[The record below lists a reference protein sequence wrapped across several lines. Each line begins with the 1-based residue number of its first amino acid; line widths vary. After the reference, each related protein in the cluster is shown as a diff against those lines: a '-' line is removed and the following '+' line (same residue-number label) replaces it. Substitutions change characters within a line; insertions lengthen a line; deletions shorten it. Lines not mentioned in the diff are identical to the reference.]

1 MIAVDTCV
9 SQKFALFQT
18 RTLLPYVAEEGHVN
32 LKRNQEAVNA
42 KQNIQVK
49 NAKVVQLTIKN
60 TQISDAILTIVRQIA
75 AVRMEVLMRVRVD
88 LVAIVLVA
96 LASTRALLWIII
108 ARSAESPG
116 VSGQI
121 HMIV

>member
-1 MIAVDTCV
+1 MT
-9 SQKFALFQT
+9 
-18 RTLLPYVAEEGHVN
+18 
-32 LKRNQEAVNA
+32 
-42 KQNIQVK
+42 

-75 AVRMEVLMRVRVD
+75 AVRMEVLMRVRVN

-96 LASTRALLWIII
+96 LASTRALLWIVI

>member
-1 MIAVDTCV
+1 M
-9 SQKFALFQT
+9 ALDI
-18 RTLLPYVAEEGHVN
+18 PVISV
-32 LKRNQEAVNA
+32 
-42 KQNIQVK
+42 
-49 NAKVVQLTIKN
+49 KVVWTVTKS
-60 TQISDAILTIVRQIA
+60 TQTSGVILIIAQQIA
-75 AVRMEVLMRVRVD
+75 AVRMELLMRVRVD